1 MSCMVYPLRPRYSLG
16 SCGLWQLLLLRDS
29 AARVHYLER
38 PEGRALDDHIAL
50 LNSLNKSL
58 QERKKK
64 IPNPYHDF
72 QAIIPNDLFS
82 FIPKILLP
90 WSLSH
95 PLGSTMRTDLYL
107 LTC

>member
-1 MSCMVYPLRPRYSLG
+1 MVYPLRPRHSLG
-16 SCGLWQLLLLRDS
+16 SCGLRQLLLLRDS
-29 AARVHYLER
+29 AARVHYLEL

-82 FIPKILLP
+82 FIPKVLCP
-90 WSLSH
+90 GLS
-95 PLGSTMRTDLYL
+95 PTPSGAQ
-107 LTC
+107 